1 MTLSPAA
8 RSSLLLVALFGACAG
23 LAYQWFDEDGQPRN
37 RAWARPAP
45 LPAVLPSVALQ
56 EPAGIGTEPAVFV
69 EISERSMWAVDRR
82 LPPPPPPPKPPA
94 PPPPP
99 DPLAGVKVFGL
110 IMGEQ
115 GMALMRVE
123 GKLSTLKLGGQV
135 GDWQLKTIE
144 ERSLT
149 FVRGEKGEEQ
159 RTLRLE
165 YAKLSAPVAPRG
177 TQAGRVNSMGLPVNT
192 PNPAQPGASDP
203 AASAVSERARQRA
216 EFRARMG
223 Q

>member
-115 GMALMRVE
+115 GMALMRVD
-123 GKLSTLKLGGQV
+123 GKLSTFKLGGQV

-165 YAKLSAPVAPRG
+165 YAKLSAPVAPRAAPG
-177 TQAGRVNSMGLPVNT
+177 ARVNSMGLPTNT
-192 PNPAQPGASDP
+192 PPQGP
-203 AASAVSERARQRA
+203 AAVPESAGSEAQERARRRA
-216 EFRARMG
+216 EIRSRMG